1 MAIGLDIQAD
11 ERMRAAQNLAA
22 AMQSGD
28 AEAMSAAMSEFSA
41 QVEQRI
47 TEAAASMHAEE
58 MNDAS
63 ALAARGARLLT
74 SAENKFYTAMISA
87 MNSKDPKMALTNL
100 EIDMP
105 ETIFDRVFEDIRQEH
120 PLLSVIQFVNTNGA
134 IKMIVNKGEI
144 QLAVWGKLT
153 DGYSKELA
161 GSIEEID
168 TSLYSLSAY
177 IPIAKAMLDLGP
189 TWVDS
194 YIRTILSEAI
204 ANGLEDG
211 MINGDGDGKP
221 IGMTM
226 IVGKNAVVSGG
237 KYTAKTPVKLT
248 SLDSATYGAFIS
260 DLATNSETGNPR
272 PVNGVIMIV
281 NPVDFLKVVGPA
293 TTMLTPSGT
302 YVNNIFPVVPTTV
315 IQSRYVEQG
324 KAIFGLKNRYSMFL
338 GTSKGGKIEY
348 DDSVKFMERE
358 RVYGIFLY
366 GNGTPLDNNAFKV
379 ADISELKPLRY
390 AVTTLTE
397 SLDETVADS
406 GTSADS
412 SGS

>member
-1 MAIGLDIQAD
+1 MPESLDLQNEKKNNAV
-11 ERMRAAQNLAA
+11 AALAA

-28 AEAMSAAMSEFSA
+28 NTAMAQAMADFSA
-41 QVEQRI
+41 VMEQRI
-47 TEAAASMHAEE
+47 MDAAATMRAEDY
-58 MNDAS
+58 NDAQ

-74 SAENKFYTAMISA
+74 SAENKFYTKVIDA
-87 MNSKDPKMALTNL
+87 MNSNDPKMALTNL

-105 ETIFDRVFEDIRQEH
+105 ETVIDRVFEDIRQEH
-120 PLLSVIQFVNTNGA
+120 PLLNEIQFVNTNGA
-134 IKMIVNKGEI
+134 IKMIVNKGEV

-153 DGYSKELA
+153 DGYTKELS

-168 TSLYSLSAY
+168 TKLLTLSAF

-189 TWVDS
+189 VWVDS
-194 YIRTILSEAI
+194 YIRAILSEAI

-248 SLDSATYGAFIS
+248 SLDSAAYGEFIS
-260 DLATNSETGNPR
+260 ALATNSETGNPR
-272 PVNGVIMIV
+272 RVTNVIMIC
-281 NPVDFLKVVGPA
+281 NPTDYLKIVGPA
-293 TTMLTPSGT
+293 TTMLTPTGT
-302 YVNNIFPVVPTTV
+302 YVNNVFPVVPTKI
-315 IQSRYVEQG
+315 IQSRYVAQG
-324 KAIFGLKNRYSMFL
+324 KAIFGLGNRYFAAL
-338 GTSKGGKIEY
+338 GTPKGGKIEY
-348 DDSVKFMERE
+348 DDSVKFMSRE

-366 GNGTPLDNNAFKV
+366 GNGTPLDNNAFIV

-390 AVTTLTE
+390 QVTTLTE
-397 SLDETVADS
+397 SVSEGGGA
-406 GTSADS
+406 
-412 SGS
+412 